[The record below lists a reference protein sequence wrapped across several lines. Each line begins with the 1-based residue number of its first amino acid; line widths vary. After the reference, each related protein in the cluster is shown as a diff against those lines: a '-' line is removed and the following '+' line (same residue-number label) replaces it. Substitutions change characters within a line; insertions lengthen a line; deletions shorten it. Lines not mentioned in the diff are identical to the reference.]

1 MYTTAS
7 GSGPTARAKG
17 ACAPRLGGELEL
29 LRGVTSTVPFASFA
43 VSQEEAPERLLWV
56 ESTHSGP
63 MQVRGLCGLHGPLAD
78 LFHRKRAPEENRSRD
93 LGISLAVPPF
103 PPPVAAALGLNPCN
117 LSSVLHGKRRP
128 SLAMLAK
135 PD

>member
-1 MYTTAS
+1 
-7 GSGPTARAKG
+7 
-17 ACAPRLGGELEL
+17 
-29 LRGVTSTVPFASFA
+29 
-43 VSQEEAPERLLWV
+43 
-56 ESTHSGP
+56 